1 MAKPTRSALTI
12 VGGFAAALTLDH
24 LLQKR
29 SAQKKVSQER
39 WRAVTVLASPDV
51 ISRDGE
57 YPAPLQAVAE
67 FLDVRTSP
75 APDGVSTELRARL
88 KPAKTAAEGIR
99 KLTGLAPESAIRTAL
114 RDAKQIVETGEVLRV
129 LPRPEGHRPA
139 TPGGVLVDLAEQ
151 RAKGKGVL

>member
-1 MAKPTRSALTI
+1 MPKLTTSALTI
-12 VGGFAAALTLDH
+12 VGGVAAALTVDH

-29 SAQKKVSQER
+29 SVQNKTSRER
-39 WRAVTVLASPDV
+39 WRAVTVLASPDA
-51 ISRDGE
+51 ISRDEE
-57 YPAPLQAVAE
+57 YPAPLQAVIE

-88 KPAKTAAEGIR
+88 KQTKSAEAGIR
-99 KLTGLAPESAIRTAL
+99 KLTGLAPESAIRASL

-151 RAKGKGVL
+151 RAKG